1 MNFFNDNNFNK
12 KKTNN
17 RGEEREENAKEKKP
31 KEQCKWSNI
40 NTQTSLLFF
49 LGKLPINTDYVVIV
63 ES

>member
-1 MNFFNDNNFNK
+1 MIIISTKNQQQR
-12 KKTNN
+12 

-31 KEQCKWSNI
+31 KEQQCKWSNI